1 MAQPIF
7 NQPSLTGINNSIITG
22 YNRFDVTKF
31 TDLGH
36 LYQLYTKDAS
46 TTNLGLLAL
55 YNQRRLINTPLI
67 NLASASVMYVN
78 GPEGKFKYQI
88 PYDLGCPYVVEN
100 LARDIAKPGIDGQ
113 KFKIKLSENV
123 FTNTDII
130 TYDMSNGISLY
141 ITEDEIYPE
150 GDGFVYTVQIP
161 QTTGNRNSWFPHKY
175 LQPGVEYFKITN
187 VNGEYDTQKS
197 TVSLNG
203 GVLDLELQLGGH
215 RSVYHWITG
224 YADMLKTDAGAGQQV
239 RDWASAYAP
248 NGPKGVTWFMNKDKD
263 GKAIPNSLKWI
274 NTIEMLLWQEMR
286 KMEEHDYM
294 WSKGGFVWGSGQRK
308 VRVNTGLYEQMRNG
322 NRIQY
327 TKLTLS
333 LIEEAVSNLYYN
345 SGVPFEERRTVIQ
358 VGTGAMIEISK
369 LLADDFNNT
378 NPFLTH
384 QAVGQ
389 GIMYGDAMNLGYGFR
404 FTSKRF
410 PVAGTVIFE
419 HNQAL
424 DNRYNRAQDGL
435 IGEFPI
441 DSYTLLILDVSDGSS
456 TNAVNK
462 ARPNVDYRV
471 ANGFNDNSNIV
482 ILKPDGYSEVM
493 WGYEFGTHRPGGM
506 GAINGMTSSS
516 QRDGYGIWMK
526 SFGTLWLKDAT
537 RTVIIEK
544 TRPI

>member
-1 MAQPIF
+1 MAQIQ
-7 NQPSLTGINNSIITG
+7 QPSMVGFNNSIITG
-22 YNRFDVTKF
+22 YNKFDVSKF

-36 LYQLYTKDAS
+36 LYHLYQKDAF
-46 TTNLGLLAL
+46 TTNMGLIAL

-67 NLASASVMYVN
+67 NLAGASTMYVN
-78 GPEGKFKYQI
+78 GPEGKFKYQV
-88 PYDLGCPYVVEN
+88 PYDIGAPVIVEN
-100 LARDIAKPGIDGQ
+100 LAKDIAKPGIDGQ
-113 KFKIKLSENV
+113 KFKIKLSENCY
-123 FTNTDII
+123 TNTDII
-130 TYDMSNGISLY
+130 TYDFSNGISLY
-141 ITEDEIYPE
+141 ITEEEIYRE
-150 GDGFVYTVQIP
+150 GDGWVYTVSIP
-161 QTTGNRNSWFPHKY
+161 QKPGSRNSWFPHKY
-175 LQPGVEYFKITN
+175 LQPGTEYMKIAN

-197 TVSLNG
+197 SISLG
-203 GVLDLELQLGGH
+203 GGMMDLELQMGGH

-224 YADMLKTDAGAGQQV
+224 YADMLNVDNGKGEAIRTFSSQYTGQGA
-239 RDWASAYAP
+239 
-248 NGPKGVTWFMNKDKD
+248 KGVTWFMNKDRNGNPLPKT
-263 GKAIPNSLKWI
+263 LKWI
-274 NTIEMLLWQEMR
+274 NTIEMLLWQEMM
-286 KMEEHDYM
+286 KMEEQDYM
-294 WSKGGFVWGSGQRK
+294 WSKGGIVVGSGQRS

-327 TKLTLS
+327 SKLNLS
-333 LIEEAVSNLYYN
+333 IIEEAVSNLYYN
-345 SGVPFEERRTVIQ
+345 SGVPFEERRTQIQ

-384 QAVGQ
+384 QSVGG

-410 PVAGTVIFE
+410 PVAGEVTFV

-471 ANGFNDNSNIV
+471 SNGFNDNNNIV
-482 ILKPDGYSEVM
+482 IIKPQGYSDTM
-493 WGYEFGTHRPGGM
+493 WGYEFGTHRPAGM
-506 GAINGMTSSS
+506 GSIAGMTSSS
-516 QRDGYGIWMK
+516 QRDGYAIWMK
-526 SFGTLWLKDAT
+526 GFGTIWLKDAT

>member
-1 MAQPIF
+1 MAQF
-7 NQPSLTGINNSIITG
+7 QQPSVQGFNNSIITG
-22 YNRFDVTKF
+22 YSKFDVSKF

-36 LYQLYTKDAS
+36 LYQLYQKDAF
-46 TTNLGLLAL
+46 TTNMGLLAL
-55 YNQRRLINTPLI
+55 YNQRRLLNTPLI
-67 NLASASVMYVN
+67 NLAGASTMYVN

-88 PYDLGCPYVVEN
+88 PYDIGAPIITEN
-100 LARDIAKPGIDGQ
+100 LAKDIAKPGIDGQ
-113 KFKIKLSENV
+113 KFKIKLSENCY
-123 FTNTDII
+123 TNTDII
-130 TYDMSNGISLY
+130 SYDFSNGVHLY

-150 GDGFVYTVQIP
+150 GDGYVYTVTIP
-161 QTTGNRNSWFPHKY
+161 QNTGNRRSWFPHKY
-175 LQPGVEYFKITN
+175 LQPGTEYMKITN

-197 TVSLNG
+197 TISLNG
-203 GVLDLELQLGGH
+203 GKMDLELQMGGH

-224 YADMLKTDAGAGQQV
+224 YADMIKVSDKEGQAV
-239 RDWASAYAP
+239 RDWGSAYTRGGA
-248 NGPKGVTWFMNKDKD
+248 KGVTWFMNKDRN
-263 GKAIPNSLKWI
+263 GNPLPSSLKWI
-274 NTIEMLLWQEMR
+274 DTIEMLLWQEM
-286 KMEEHDYM
+286 KQMEEKDYM

-327 TKLTLS
+327 SKLTLG

-345 SGVPFEERRTVIQ
+345 SGVPFEERRTEIQ

-410 PVAGTVIFE
+410 PVAGQVTFV

-462 ARPNVDYRV
+462 AKPNVDYRV
-471 ANGFNDNSNIV
+471 ANGFNDTNNIV
-482 ILKPDGYSEVM
+482 IIKPQDFSEIM

-506 GAINGMTSSS
+506 GAINGMQSSS
-516 QRDGYGIWMK
+516 QRDGYAIWMK
-526 SFGTLWLKDAT
+526 SFGTIWLKDAT

-544 TRPI
+544 TRPF